1 MLSPQCC
8 PLKEGNNGTVSGKVA
23 RVLERTGKHP
33 SKNLKCGGLNCL
45 LIFTAH
51 ERKMSFPLETESCQE
66 NIT

>member
-8 PLKEGNNGTVSGKVA
+8 PFKEGNNGTVSGKVA

-45 LIFTAH
+45 
-51 ERKMSFPLETESCQE
+51 
-66 NIT
+66 